1 MRNVTRFSMSL
12 HIIVGGLLLLAAFSG
27 AVSTFLWMD
36 TEKRWDAHLHRA
48 ESVGMQIHWS
58 QENDRPAPAGISID
72 QISVEDDKLARAGK
86 FSLMSSVSS
95 ADLVTQL
102 SLSGVTE
109 SGDRSHISLAITSP
123 DLRYPVGR
131 VVSNGQGTKMSLAEK
146 LGQISVLVASYC
158 SDATVYMKY
167 DGRPWVRVKADAVW
181 SCAAA
186 PLDHRL
192 SAGLFMA
199 VAMIALLATAKSVSG
214 SFSDFAGRLQRG
226 TATDPLQPFTEQGP
240 SELRRLIRGINH
252 FISRKSHSLERRAR
266 FLAGVSHD
274 LGTPATRLR
283 LRTSLVEDAE
293 LRGKIDSDIE
303 AMTGMIESVLNYT
316 QSEIN
321 VEAKRR
327 VSLLSIVE
335 SIVADFQDDA
345 QPVTLAPYVLPKV
358 KPQTLLFSRR
368 SNKKTSDARPPQP
381 DDGNNAAAAIA
392 VVAQPLAL
400 TRALTNLVD
409 NALKYGRRATLSIE
423 ADPDTA
429 RVHVD
434 DFGTEADGDGMDQL
448 VEPFRRGENSQH
460 VKGFGIGL
468 AVASTVAEQHGGH
481 IQFERRADGLR
492 ATLSLQRQG

>member
-1 MRNVTRFSMSL
+1 MRNLTSFSLSL

-27 AVSTFLWMD
+27 VVSTFLWMD

-48 ESVGMQIHWS
+48 ESLGMQIHWS

-226 TATDPLQPFTEQGP
+226 TTTDPLQPFTEQGP
-240 SELRRLIRGINH
+240 SELRGLIRGINH

-283 LRTSLVEDAE
+283 LRASLVEDAE

-358 KPQTLLFSRR
+358 KPQTLL
-368 SNKKTSDARPPQP
+368 
-381 DDGNNAAAAIA
+381 
-392 VVAQPLAL
+392 
-400 TRALTNLVD
+400 
-409 NALKYGRRATLSIE
+409 
-423 ADPDTA
+423 
-429 RVHVD
+429 
-434 DFGTEADGDGMDQL
+434 
-448 VEPFRRGENSQH
+448 
-460 VKGFGIGL
+460 
-468 AVASTVAEQHGGH
+468 
-481 IQFERRADGLR
+481 
-492 ATLSLQRQG
+492 

>member
-1 MRNVTRFSMSL
+1 MRNLTRFSMSL

-27 AVSTFLWMD
+27 VVSTFLWMD
-36 TEKRWDAHLHRA
+36 TGKRWDAHLHRA
-48 ESVGMQIHWS
+48 ESLGMQIHWS

-72 QISVEDDKLARAGK
+72 QIGVEDDKLARAGK
-86 FSLMSSVSS
+86 FSLMSSVRS

-131 VVSNGQGTKMSLAEK
+131 VGSNGQGTEMSLAEK

-226 TATDPLQPFTEQGP
+226 TTTDPLQPFTEQGP
-240 SELRRLIRGINH
+240 SELRGLIRGINH

-283 LRTSLVEDAE
+283 LRASLVEDAK
-293 LRGKIDSDIE
+293 LRDKIDSDIE

-335 SIVADFQDDA
+335 SIVADFQDDG
-345 QPVTLAPYVLPKV
+345 QPVTLAPYVVPKV

-368 SNKKTSDARPPQP
+368 PNKKTSDATLPQP
-381 DDGNNAAAAIA
+381 EDGNNAAAIA
-392 VVAQPLAL
+392 VIAQPLAL

-423 ADPDTA
+423 ADLDTA

-434 DFGTEADGDGMDQL
+434 DFGTQTDGDGLDQL
-448 VEPFRRGENSQH
+448 VEPFRRGDNSQH

-468 AVASTVAEQHGGH
+468 AVASTVAEQHGGD
-481 IQFERRADGLR
+481 IQFARRSDGLR
-492 ATLSLQRQG
+492 VTLSLQRNN